1 MHYEICWVGEDGLYG
16 CGHEHPSVADAA
28 RHMVPDSGSFLRA
41 FESGVYRS
49 LNDRELIDFLEA
61 LGSMPW
67 SSSAGGKEKGTGIW

>member
-28 RHMVPDSGSFLRA
+28 WHMVPGSGSFLRA
-41 FESGVYRS
+41 FESGIYRS

-61 LGSMPW
+61 LGNMAW
-67 SSSAGGKEKGTGIW
+67 SSSAWGKEKGTGVR